1 MKPKMTI
8 VATTVLTVV
17 VLLLLPNG
25 CISEF
30 NAELPIKEDDILVVS
45 GDIVEN
51 TEVDF
56 VLSKSFSINSSKP
69 PEESQNVVATVTLV
83 GSDGYQSSSATAMG
97 KGVYHLS
104 IGELKDNVA
113 YGVRIEYY
121 GNVYESE
128 LSTPLHTPEIDEVS
142 WVQPEKYGDISFRV
156 STHDDVSSEPQYYMW
171 NYQEDWEFPAWN
183 YTRLYVHRLSPE
195 KLIIDTLHYNYR
207 YNCWKK
213 STVNELLVGS
223 TELMTENRLVNRP
236 LLSLDP
242 GDERFRSLYCLTLI
256 QKSISKAAYEY
267 YSSKKTENE
276 EMGGIFTP
284 QPSEVKGN
292 IVCRT
297 DPSKRTIGY
306 ISVVKNVTRK
316 RVFVKEEEITRY
328 SDGGCPLMS
337 ESYVVAEQQKY
348 GYKTLEDYLLSTEKE
363 PVGDWFSGGS
373 IVDQEILGYADRS
386 CVDCVLGGG
395 TKNKPDFWP
404 NDKI

>member
-1 MKPKMTI
+1 MKK
-8 VATTVLTVV
+8 
-17 VLLLLPNG
+17 LLYILIILILLPFG

-30 NAELPIKEDDILVVS
+30 KAELPFEEDDILVVA
-45 GDIVEN
+45 GDIIEN

-69 PEESQNVVATVTLV
+69 PGESQNVVATVTLV
-83 GSDGYQSSSATAMG
+83 GSDGYQGPAAAAMG
-97 KGVYHLS
+97 KGVYR
-104 IGELKDNVA
+104 IAVGELKDDVA
-113 YGVRIEYY
+113 YGLRIEYC

-142 WVQPEKYGDISFRV
+142 WVQPEKFGDISFRV
-156 STHDDVSSEPQYYMW
+156 STHDDTSSEPQYYMW

-213 STVNELLVGS
+213 NTVNELLVGS
-223 TELMTENRLVNRP
+223 TELLTENHLVNHP

-242 GDERFRSLYCLTLI
+242 EDERFRSLYCLTI
-256 QKSISKAAYEY
+256 TQKVISRGAYEY
-267 YSSKKTENE
+267 YKSKKTENE

-284 QPSEVKGN
+284 QPSEVKSN
-292 IVCRT
+292 VVCRT
-297 DPSKRTIGY
+297 DPSKRTIGFV
-306 ISVVKNVTRK
+306 SVVKNITRK
-316 RVFVKEEEITRY
+316 RVFVSEEDITRHWHP
-328 SDGGCPLMS
+328 GCTLMS
-337 ESYVVAEQQKY
+337 EGAVEAEQQKY
-348 GYKTLEDYLLSTEKE
+348 GYKTPEDYLLSTGKE
-363 PVGDWFSGGS
+363 PVGDWFSDGK
-373 IVDQEILGYADRS
+373 IVDMEIHGYADRS

-395 TKNKPDFWP
+395 TKDKPDFWP